1 MIFDK
6 YNHTA
11 LISYT
16 IMTILLVFFIICI
29 IRYYT
34 SKGKYIKNK
43 SEENKKRLVIDK
55 NLLIASSIAQCI
67 ATILILF
74 VFKQYILIFIL
85 AIIYIIALMRCGS
98 LYRNLDEKFDKNK
111 SNDIFIVVITSVLV
125 MFCTLTVILLILIQ
139 YSFKGMI
146 NDGINN
152 VINNVEKI
160 ATFISTPSENTKNE
174 ALDELTNLIDKNN
187 NMLGKEYRIDSEKI
201 TGIRKSID
209 EIATSIIS
217 TNSQISKEK
226 VYSAVKEGIDIFV
239 ASDSEI
245 TEEKVGDLID
255 SVINI
260 FK

>member
-1 MIFDK
+1 MIFHK
-6 YNHTA
+6 YNYTA
-11 LISYT
+11 LIFYT
-16 IMTILLVFFIICI
+16 IMAIILVFFIICI

-43 SEENKKRLVIDK
+43 SEENKKRLVRDK

-74 VFKQYILIFIL
+74 VFKQYILILIL

-98 LYRNLDEKFDKNK
+98 LYRNLDEKFDANK

-125 MFCTLTVILLILIQ
+125 MFCTLTVIFFIFIQ
-139 YSFKGMI
+139 YSLKDLYDDEI
-146 NDGINN
+146 NT
-152 VINNVEKI
+152 VVKI

>member
-1 MIFDK
+1 MIFHK
-6 YNHTA
+6 YNYTA

-29 IRYYT
+29 IRYYI

-43 SEENKKRLVIDK
+43 SEENKKRLVRDK
-55 NLLIASSIAQCI
+55 NLLIVSSIAQCI

-74 VFKQYILIFIL
+74 VFKQYILILIL
-85 AIIYIIALMRCGS
+85 AIIYIIALMRFGS
-98 LYRNLDEKFDKNK
+98 LYRNLDEKFDENK

-139 YSFKGMI
+139 YSIKDMF
-146 NDGINN
+146 NDGINT
-152 VINNVEKI
+152 VEKI
-160 ATFISTPSENTKNE
+160 ARFISTPSENTKNE
-174 ALDELTNLIDKNN
+174 VLDELTNLIDKNN

-226 VYSAVKEGIDIFV
+226 VYSSVKEGIDIFV